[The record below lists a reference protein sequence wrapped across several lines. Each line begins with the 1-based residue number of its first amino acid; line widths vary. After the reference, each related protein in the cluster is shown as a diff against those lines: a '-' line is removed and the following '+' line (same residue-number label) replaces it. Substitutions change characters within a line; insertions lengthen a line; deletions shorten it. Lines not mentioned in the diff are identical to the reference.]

1 MSETIT
7 PRWLKPED
15 AARHIGRN
23 RDELRR
29 LVRAGKIPAPS
40 YHFGPRS
47 PRYDREAID
56 AMIIGGRDKYASA
69 IDDEEVANAIIE
81 RARRQKAP
89 SRRNH

>member
-1 MSETIT
+1 MGEIV
-7 PRWLKPED
+7 PRWLRPED

-56 AMIIGGRDKYASA
+56 VMICGGADR
-69 IDDEEVANAIIE
+69 IRNVVNDEEVSRAIIE
-81 RARRQKAP
+81 RANRKKASGRRK
-89 SRRNH
+89 H